1 MEFHEGGGG
10 VGGGVGGFAKNRASP
25 SSSDL
30 TSNVLELKHVQV
42 KLSPN
47 SCC

>member
-1 MEFHEGGGG
+1 MRGGGG
-10 VGGGVGGFAKNRASP
+10 AGGGGFAKNRASP

-30 TSNVLELKHVQV
+30 TSNVLDLKHVQV
-42 KLSPN
+42 QLSPN